1 MGRNLLCIHSK
12 KHIDADPE
20 SKPINQKQNLAAMS
34 ELLGMFKQ
42 GGAAVWVAPSGGRD
56 RRDLETGEVPLAP
69 FDRKTV
75 DMFRHMGTKSKILTH
90 YYPLSMVSYDLCPPP
105 DFLEAGVG
113 ESRNVRFCPIGIA
126 VEDEVPNVG
135 GAEGRKKFS
144 ELAFKT
150 ADENYHKLLEK
161 IEANVQKEE

>member
-20 SKPINQKQNLAAMS
+20 SKPVKQKQNLAAMS

-75 DMFRHMGTKSKILTH
+75 DMFRLMGTKSKILTH

-126 VEDEVPNVG
+126 VGDEVPNVG